1 MYDKN
6 NTEQLYAKQKYFAVQ
21 IICLGL
27 INGLTFFLNVFI
39 FRELMSNQRLQ
50 ICNLEIGLK
59 SSEKKID
66 KNAFLGEKTKVES
79 QNSKLS
85 SMRTFFFSKK

>member
-21 IICLGL
+21 IISLGL
-27 INGLTFFLNVFI
+27 KNGLTFFKIYLFSENWWVINDYRYVISRLDLNQVKF
-39 FRELMSNQRLQ
+39 F
-50 ICNLEIGLK
+50 
-59 SSEKKID
+59 D
-66 KNAFLGEKTKVES
+66 KNAFLGEKTKVKS

-85 SMRTFFFSKK
+85 SMKTFFFSKK